1 MRNNNSTLRAVLQPR
16 SITVIGASDKLE
28 SLGGKAFSNLLQAGF
43 SGDVYPVNPGSS
55 EVQGIKAFNSVEE
68 LPDDIDL
75 AVVIVP
81 RDAVLPTVTM
91 CGEKGM
97 KAAVVISA
105 GFSEM
110 GTEGAGFEKELV
122 EIARRYD
129 MRVLGPNCM
138 GAFNTDP
145 EVSLDC
151 TFSPVPPIAGSVGL
165 VSQSGAL
172 GCAILSL
179 SAGLNLGYSTF
190 LSIGNMADIG
200 VADALDY
207 WIEDEKTNVVM
218 IYLETIDDAAA
229 FAEKAKQLSQKKPV
243 LMVKAGRTEAGA
255 RAAVSHT
262 GALATDERALDGLL
276 KQCGILRA
284 PTIQDLCFWAAAF
297 ESCPVPAGRRVGIIT
312 NSGGP
317 SILAADACSHL
328 GLELPELSVEVQDA
342 LREFLP
348 SEAALSNPVDMISS
362 ATPDNYRKAV
372 EAVVSDPGIDSVLVL
387 NVTPPTIYTSLDVL
401 NAISNLPSAGG
412 KPVVSAFM
420 TDESFYRD
428 ASQVE
433 GSPPVYRFPESAVS
447 ALGALVD
454 YAAVRSRSYQAFE
467 RFEVDGDRVET
478 TLVQSGI
485 SGERVVEGSDLLPF
499 RRSVELL
506 ELYGI
511 SSPRQV
517 FVDSVDEIEGVID
530 RFEEAVSIKVLC
542 RDLLHKS
549 DTGGVELDIRGIE
562 EIIRAATRIEKTVT
576 EQGYNIDGFV
586 VQEMVAGGVELIVST
601 RYDQVFGYQLMV
613 GLGGLFTEV
622 LNDVQVRMLPV
633 TVADCSEMLR
643 ALKGYSIITGEGR
656 GEGAHVSS
664 VIELMGRVAQMAEDI
679 PLLTEIELNPL
690 ICLPDPGRCFA
701 VDAVIRTG
709 SLD

>member
-229 FAEKAKQLSQKKPV
+229 FAERAKQLSQKKPV

-276 KQCGILRA
+276 KQCGVLRA

-297 ESCPVPAGRRVGIIT
+297 ESCPVPAGGRVGIIT

>member
-276 KQCGILRA
+276 KQCGVLRA

>member
-1 MRNNNSTLRAVLQPR
+1 MRNNNSTLKAVLQPR

-68 LPDDIDL
+68 LPGDIDL

-81 RDAVLPTVTM
+81 RDAVLPAVTM
-91 CGEKGM
+91 CGEKGI

-110 GTEGAGFEKELV
+110 GTEGAGLEKELV

-229 FAEKAKQLSQKKPV
+229 FAERAKQLSQKKPV

-276 KQCGILRA
+276 KQCGVLRA
-284 PTIQDLCFWAAAF
+284 PTMQDLCFWAAAF
-297 ESCPVPAGRRVGIIT
+297 ESCPVPAGGRVGIIT
-312 NSGGP
+312 NAGGP

-401 NAISNLPSAGG
+401 NAISNLPSAGD

-433 GSPPVYRFPESAVS
+433 GSPPVFRFPESAVS

-467 RFEVDGDRVET
+467 RFEVDVDRVET

-485 SGERVVEGSDLLPF
+485 SGERVVEGSNLLPF

-511 SSPRQV
+511 SSPRQA

-549 DTGGVELDIRGIE
+549 DIGGVELGIRGSE

-576 EQGYNIDGFV
+576 EQGYSIDGFV

-601 RYDQVFGYQLMV
+601 RFDQVFGNQLMV

-633 TVADCSEMLR
+633 TVTDCSEMLR

-664 VIELMGRVAQMAEDI
+664 VIELMGRIAQMAEDI
-679 PLLTEIELNPL
+679 PSLTEIELNPL
-690 ICLPDPGRCFA
+690 ICLPDPGRCFV
-701 VDAVIRTG
+701 VDAVMLTG
-709 SLD
+709 ALD

>member
-1 MRNNNSTLRAVLQPR
+1 MRNNNTLKAILQPR
-16 SITVIGASDKLE
+16 SVTVIGASDKLD

-55 EVQGIKAFNSVEE
+55 EVQGMKAFNSVEE

-81 RDAVLPTVTM
+81 RDAVVSAVAM

-110 GTEGAGFEKELV
+110 GSEGAGLEKELV

-145 EVSLDC
+145 EISLDC

-200 VADALDY
+200 VADALEY
-207 WIEDEKTNVVM
+207 WIEDEKTKVVT
-218 IYLETIDDAAA
+218 IYLETIDDAAV
-229 FAEKAKQLSQKKPV
+229 FAERARQLSEKKPV
-243 LMVKAGRTEAGA
+243 LMVKAGRTGAGA

-262 GALATDERALDGLL
+262 GALATDELALDGLL
-276 KQCGILRA
+276 KQCGVLRA
-284 PTIQDLCFWAAAF
+284 PTMQDMCFWAAAF
-297 ESCPVPAGRRVGIIT
+297 ESCPVPAGKRVGIIT
-312 NSGGP
+312 NAGGP

-328 GLELPELSVEVQDA
+328 GLELPELSGEVQDA

-362 ATPDNYRKAV
+362 ATPDDYRKAV
-372 EAVVSDPGIDSVLVL
+372 EAVVSDPGIDSILVL

-401 NAISNLPSAGG
+401 NAISNLPSAEN
-412 KPVVSAFM
+412 KPVVSVFM
-420 TDESFYRD
+420 ADDSFYQD
-428 ASQVE
+428 ASYVE
-433 GSPPVYRFPESAVS
+433 GAPPIYRFPESAAG

-454 YAAVRSRSYQAFE
+454 YAAVRSRPHQVFE
-467 RFEVDGDRVET
+467 RFEVDRDSVET
-478 TLVQSGI
+478 TLEQAGT
-485 SGERVVEGSDLLPF
+485 SGEKVVEGSDVLPF
-499 RRSVELL
+499 RQTMKLL

-511 SSPRQV
+511 SPPRQA
-517 FVDSVDEIEGVID
+517 FVDNVNGIEGVID
-530 RFEEAVSIKVLC
+530 SFEEAVSIKVLC

-549 DTGGVELDIRGIE
+549 DIGGVELDIRGSE
-562 EIIRAATRIEKTVT
+562 EIIRTAARIEKVVT

-586 VQEMVAGGVELIVST
+586 VQEMVTGGVELIVST
-601 RYDQVFGYQLMV
+601 RHDPVFGCQLMI

-643 ALKGYSIITGEGR
+643 ALKGYSIITGQGR
-656 GEGAHVSS
+656 GAGAHVSS
-664 VIELMGRVAQMAEDI
+664 VIELMGRIAQMAEDI
-679 PLLTEIELNPL
+679 PLLTEIELNPV
-690 ICLPDPGRCFA
+690 ICLPDPGSCFA
-701 VDAVIRTG
+701 VDAVMQTG
-709 SLD
+709 SPE

>member
-229 FAEKAKQLSQKKPV
+229 FAERAKQLSQKKPV